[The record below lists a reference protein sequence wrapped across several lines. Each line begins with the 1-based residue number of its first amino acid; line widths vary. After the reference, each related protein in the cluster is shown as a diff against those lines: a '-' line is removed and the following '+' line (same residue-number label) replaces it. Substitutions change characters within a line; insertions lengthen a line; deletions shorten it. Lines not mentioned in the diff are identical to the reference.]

1 MARWLGLA
9 VEEEGAKG
17 HTPSSTRQPEESP
30 RTEEASKISAGAL
43 QAASQAGLD
52 KAEIQRLQTIGSQ
65 RNSQPE
71 LPVQRQEY

>member
-9 VEEEGAKG
+9 VEEESAKG
-17 HTPSSTRQPEESP
+17 HTPSPTRQPEESP
-30 RTEEASKISAGAL
+30 RTEEASKISADAL

-52 KAEIQRLQTIGSQ
+52 KTELQRLQTIGNP

-71 LPVQRQEY
+71 PPV

>member
-30 RTEEASKISAGAL
+30 RTEEASKILAGAL

-52 KAEIQRLQTIGSQ
+52 KAELQRLQAIGSQ
-65 RNSQPE
+65 EILSP
-71 LPVQRQEY
+71 Y

>member
-9 VEEEGAKG
+9 VEEEGVKG
-17 HTPSSTRQPEESP
+17 HTPSSTRQPEELPSV
-30 RTEEASKISAGAL
+30 EEASKILAGAL

-52 KAEIQRLQTIGSQ
+52 KAEMQRLQAIGSP

-71 LPVQRQEY
+71 LSV